1 MRINKYFI
9 PIAWILWAAVAHTQ
23 VLTPT
28 DIQDSDSRRMQQQ
41 FMPQLKAAGER
52 ISALQFPYHFYLSRT
67 LDVSERQQQML
78 PRGSVHFD
86 KFENRSVL
94 EITGNY
100 FASYST
106 ELLNGNQRAKQTFRD
121 VILPL
126 LRATVPQF
134 DNDVPFQAY
143 ALEIS
148 HHIRGKVLGVGS
160 ENVENIV
167 LVIPRDAAQRLV
179 AADNDTTQQSALL
192 ESEVY
197 LNGERI
203 SLWLSDELPA
213 APMPALAFH
222 SAQMSGTALDIT
234 RPLNPPTAPPP
245 QPASQPVAALHDASP
260 ASLQKLQTVYRDL
273 LAKMTN
279 EIRAQAQFVEYAPP
293 SFIEFRHGAYLQVSV
308 KTSLSSSSPGSQ
320 YRLAALAFDSH
331 LAHLIRPVL
340 TYFADKSD
348 FDGIDFST
356 TVLPGGEEAEALE
369 VIVPMAVLRCY
380 ESYDCT
386 GQQLINS
393 SFVLIN
399 GERVSLDLQSAEADA
414 GKADQR

>member
-1 MRINKYFI
+1 
-9 PIAWILWAAVAHTQ
+9 
-23 VLTPT
+23 
-28 DIQDSDSRRMQQQ
+28 
-41 FMPQLKAAGER
+41 MPQLKAAGER
-52 ISALQFPYHFYLSRT
+52 VSALQFPYHFYLSRT
-67 LDVSERQQQML
+67 LDVDERQQQML
-78 PRGSVHFD
+78 PRASMHFD

-106 ELLNGNQRAKQTFRD
+106 ELLNGNQRARQTFRD
-121 VILPL
+121 VMLPL
-126 LRATVPQF
+126 LGAIVPEF
-134 DNDVPFQAY
+134 GNDVPFEEY

-160 ENVENIV
+160 ENVENVV
-167 LVIPRDAAQRLV
+167 LVIPHDSAQRLI
-179 AADNDTTQQSALL
+179 ATNDTNTQQSALL
-192 ESEVY
+192 DGQVY

-203 SLWLSDELPA
+203 TLWLSDELPSAPIPA
-213 APMPALAFH
+213 AAFRTPRT
-222 SAQMSGTALDIT
+222 SSTALKT
-234 RPLNPPTAPPP
+234 EAPNNSPAPPLTLAASV
-245 QPASQPVAALHDASP
+245 PAAALHDASP
-260 ASLQKLQTVYRDL
+260 DALQKLQAAYGNK
-273 LAKMTN
+273 LAKMTA
-279 EIRAQAQFVEYAPP
+279 EISAQAQFVEYAPP

-308 KTSLSSSSPGSQ
+308 KTSLPSPNVGSQ

-331 LAHLIRPVL
+331 LAHLIRPVT
-340 TYFADKSD
+340 TYFADQSD

-356 TVLPGGEEAEALE
+356 TVLPGGDKAEALE

-399 GERVSLDLQSAEADA
+399 GERVSLDLQNAEAETTS
-414 GKADQR
+414 GTPH